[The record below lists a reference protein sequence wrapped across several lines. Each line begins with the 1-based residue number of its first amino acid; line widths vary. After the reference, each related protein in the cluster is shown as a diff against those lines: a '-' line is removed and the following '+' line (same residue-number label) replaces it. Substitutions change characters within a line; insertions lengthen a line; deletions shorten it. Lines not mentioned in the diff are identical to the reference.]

1 MNLVNKSFRSLT
13 LAALA
18 LLTST
23 AMIGC
28 GGMEGEGEESI
39 EIADSPLVTSSG
51 PTLGSYS
58 YQTLYDSA
66 GKSSYRPW
74 MTCGANQVVVGWHRA
89 QQKVLCVNLPP
100 NIQRVTTSLQLP
112 YASAQVNGMQ
122 GCPGGQYIQGISNSS
137 STGYLYCAGF
147 KNMTTGQPVL
157 WTGVPQT
164 DSGSQSN
171 AVYGW
176 SSPNMHVCPATSL
189 GGGSWDSKAMV
200 GLHIGNEYL
209 ACVK

>member
-1 MNLVNKSFRSLT
+1 MNIVKKSFRSLT

-39 EIADSPLVTSSG
+39 QIESSPLTTSSG
-51 PTLGSYS
+51 PTLGSYF
-58 YQTLYDSA
+58 YGTMTDSV
-66 GKSSYRPW
+66 GKSTTYYW

-100 NIQRVTTSLQLP
+100 NISRVTTSLQLP
-112 YASAQVNGMQ
+112 GASAQVNGMQ
-122 GCPGGQYIQGISNSS
+122 SCPGGQYIQGIANSGT
-137 STGYLYCAGF
+137 TGYLFCAGF
-147 KNMTTGQPVL
+147 KNNTTGQPVL
-157 WTGVPQT
+157 WSGPVGT
-164 DSGSQSN
+164 DSGSQS
-171 AVYGW
+171 ASVYGW

-189 GGGSWDSKAMV
+189 GGGSWDSKGMV
-200 GLHIGNEYL
+200 GLHIKNEYL